1 MNQEPPILGI
11 AAIFAFGIATGFGA
25 AFLVFTFAF

>member
-1 MNQEPPILGI
+1 MNQEPPLIGIL
-11 AAIFAFGIATGFGA
+11 AIYGFGIATGFGA